1 MIDLDADP
9 NNLNGDLVP
18 QPQSSCFYKH
28 TYSNCLIFTC
38 HILKAKEIEEEV
50 QKRKKAEEEKQSLE
64 KRLAALQQE
73 LEANQSRLE
82 EAESSAAAGQ
92 QGSLATIEALQTE
105 NLELRQQMA
114 SLVAATD
121 TVEALQ
127 VKLAYK

>member
-1 MIDLDADP
+1 MFLQTYI
-9 NNLNGDLVP
+9 
-18 QPQSSCFYKH
+18 
-28 TYSNCLIFTC
+28 YSNCLIFTIC
-38 HILKAKEIEEEV
+38 CILKAKEIEEEV

-82 EAESSAAAGQ
+82 EAQSSAAAGQ
-92 QGSLATIEALQTE
+92 QGSRATIGALETE

-121 TVEALQ
+121 TVQALQ
-127 VKLAYK
+127 VKLTYK